1 MQAKES
7 AVDSSSS
14 GVCKATK
21 RPRTAS
27 EGSEAETSEA
37 PKPAK
42 KKKKR
47 DKVETSSL
55 PEVRAGERE
64 RSGEDEDCLA
74 PRPKAKKKAQKD
86 GVGQAASE
94 VSKESRDLE
103 LCSTEE
109 EKETGD
115 GKGDSL
121 SKVKRKHKKK
131 HKERHKMGEEVIL
144 LRVLSK

>member
-55 PEVRAGERE
+55 PEVRAGKRE

-74 PRPKAKKKAQKD
+74 PRPKAKKRAQKD

-94 VSKESRDLE
+94 VSKESRGTVAVGLHKCFSYFITAILRKSFSRLRTMLYGRGE
-103 LCSTEE
+103 
-109 EKETGD
+109 GD
-115 GKGDSL
+115 GRW
-121 SKVKRKHKKK
+121 KR
-131 HKERHKMGEEVIL
+131 
-144 LRVLSK
+144 